1 MTPDEARKDR
11 QELLQ
16 KQELTKDEML
26 ILNNLTVIALSD
38 IPSIQH
44 WVLSSAGPPTNG
56 WTEAKWKKF
65 HKQLPFMLSHIDVPI
80 YRGTKFPWIEGGHK
94 SFKDLKEIQD
104 QIKEFDDN
112 FSKKKII
119 KVRRIMP
126 FTKDR
131 KIANRFASEAEGYK
145 TDEGYTFDKGFIHV
159 IKPSVTLK
167 GVDVASELA
176 KVHKN
181 VFDDNDE
188 IAVSKEEKEILI
200 IPGTRIRPVSK
211 QGRISTWEVVSQKAS
226 KTRKHRG

>member
-26 ILNNLTVIALSD
+26 TLNNLTVIALSD

-44 WVLSSAGPPTNG
+44 WVLSSAGPPRNG

-65 HKQLPFMLSHIDVPI
+65 HRQLPSMLSHIDVPI

-94 SFKDLKEIQD
+94 SFKDLEEIQD

-159 IKPSVTLK
+159 IKPSIK
-167 GVDVASELA
+167 GVDVAPEVA

-188 IAVSKEEKEILI
+188 IAVSKREKEVLI
-200 IPGTRIRPVSK
+200 IPGTRLQPVGK
-211 QGRISTWEVVSQKAS
+211 QGRVYTWEVVSHKAS
-226 KTRKHRG
+226 KTRKRRE